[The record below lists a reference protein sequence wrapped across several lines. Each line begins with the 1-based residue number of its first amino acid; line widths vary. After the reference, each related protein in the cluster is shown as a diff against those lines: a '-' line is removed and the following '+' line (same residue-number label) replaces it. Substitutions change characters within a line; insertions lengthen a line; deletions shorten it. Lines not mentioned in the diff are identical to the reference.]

1 MGMTAE
7 TNKETW
13 RKLKLL
19 TNWNKIKD
27 ILLSGLLTQIFQKDA
42 KRSDKKLH
50 FFPLRDT
57 KKPVAKCKKLKRL
70 RFKEPN
76 AALKQWLLT
85 LPVKSLRTLL
95 ITWLLITLK
104 NVISFLI
111 FNIWFQ
117 VFLINCSPQTLWQL
131 KLTELLGL
139 LWCLVLLDLGELQ
152 KMDIKIVCKPG
163 Q

>member
-1 MGMTAE
+1 MGVTAE

-13 RKLKLL
+13 RKFKLL

-27 ILLSGLLTQIFQKDA
+27 ILLSGLLTQIQKDA

-50 FFPLRDT
+50 FFPLRAT

-117 VFLINCSPQTLWQL
+117 VFLIQLQQPCDNWNWQNCW
-131 KLTELLGL
+131 GFCDA
-139 LWCLVLLDLGELQ
+139 WCCS
-152 KMDIKIVCKPG
+152 IWANCKKWT
-163 Q
+163 